1 MSKKEIS
8 IFSLSMI
15 IVTIGALVLVSNISY
30 ALPEEETTQGTAQ
43 SEGVVE
49 IPGQTTTKEQDNTTT
64 QGAEEVKGIAKEL
77 SLRNYLTENSKLD
90 SGKFILQFPEMTP
103 YYTEAEIKKLYKANF
118 KWLLDD
124 SLSNKPDL
132 TKPYILEHT
141 GNYVK
146 LAITTYYRSNVNQ
159 YKEKLEDYLND
170 IEYRQRLNAL
180 FRDYL
185 DEYWDK
191 RN

>member
-1 MSKKEIS
+1 MPRKKKE
-8 IFSLSMI
+8 
-15 IVTIGALVLVSNISY
+15 
-30 ALPEEETTQGTAQ
+30 E
-43 SEGVVE
+43 VVE
-49 IPGQTTTKEQDNTTT
+49 LNNMEKIIKAIKGKTKNYKEILKYDGITIEFTCKDNYSRTE
-64 QGAEEVKGIAKEL
+64 GAEEVKDIAKEL
-77 SLRNYLTENSKLD
+77 SLKNYLTENSKLD
-90 SGKFILQFPEMTP
+90 SGKFILQFPEVTP